1 MLKGERDKVLRFLE
15 SGGSWPMVD
24 PFSDDDLDSANILS
38 RVGPSLRQHLG
49 MKRRKSELVVFAVL
63 VRIWPCISVESF
75 STTYIHAY
83 ESTYL

>member
-1 MLKGERDKVLRFLE
+1 
-15 SGGSWPMVD
+15 MVD

-49 MKRRKSELVVFAVL
+49 MKGRKPELVVFAVL

-75 STTYIHAY
+75 SMTCMHAY